1 MPIFVF
7 DEVESNPGPNINGIG
22 IYENSK
28 YEIIGL
34 KESFFAICY
43 SAQKSVS
50 VWEKRDIDFILQ
62 YQNDNFG
69 CIPGNRHFSVDE
81 LPKFVKIHDHIFK
94 VQNIWHHVNVFKN
107 ISDLFV
113 YHNTLTTCDIGD
125 DAVLIYNRNFLSEQ
139 VVPYGSGEYSIV
151 YFKVSP
157 PGIDKIDSVTINST
171 QTK

>member
-50 VWEKRDIDFILQ
+50 VWEKIDIDFILQ
-62 YQNDNFG
+62 YQSANVG
-69 CIPGNRHFSVDE
+69 RIPVNRHFSIDE
-81 LPKFVKIHDHIFK
+81 LPKFVK
-94 VQNIWHHVNVFKN
+94 
-107 ISDLFV
+107 
-113 YHNTLTTCDIGD
+113 NT
-125 DAVLIYNRNFLSEQ
+125 
-139 VVPYGSGEYSIV
+139 
-151 YFKVSP
+151 
-157 PGIDKIDSVTINST
+157 
-171 QTK
+171 